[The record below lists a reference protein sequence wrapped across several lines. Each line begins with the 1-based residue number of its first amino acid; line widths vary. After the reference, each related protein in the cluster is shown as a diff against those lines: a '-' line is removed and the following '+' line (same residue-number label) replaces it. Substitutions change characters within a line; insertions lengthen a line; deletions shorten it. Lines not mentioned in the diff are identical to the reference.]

1 MSLPPAK
8 RIRVEDYLA
17 FERAAE
23 TKHEYMDG
31 IVYPWGDPDHPL
43 DPDVVLGLRPEPR
56 SAMAG
61 GSPRSAMA
69 GGSRTHSLIKVNLTI
84 AIGTHLLGSP
94 CRLYDSDLRVRPDG
108 DHYFYPDLFVVCAD
122 NPGADTDTEV
132 DNPTLVIEVL
142 SPSTEPIDRV
152 SKLRRYAH
160 APSLREYVL
169 INSRFPGVEVRRRED
184 EQWLSFTYEPGEI
197 VYLESIKLD
206 LDFETIYRHIQ
217 WAAE

>member
-1 MSLPPAK
+1 MSHPAAK

-31 IVYPWGDPDHPL
+31 VVYPWGDPDHPL

-61 GSPRSAMA
+61 GSRAH
-69 GGSRTHSLIKVNLTI
+69 SRIKINLTT
-84 AIGTHLLGSP
+84 AIDHRLGDGP
-94 CRLYDSDLRVRPDG
+94 CRLYDSGLRVRPAG
-108 DHYFYPDLFVVCAD
+108 NHYFYPDLLVVCAD
-122 NPGADTDTEV
+122 NPGAGTDTEV

-142 SPSTEPIDRV
+142 SPSTERIDRV

-169 INSRFPGVEVRRRED
+169 INSRFPGVEVRRREG

-197 VYLESIKLD
+197 VRLESIKLD

-217 WAAE
+217 WEAE